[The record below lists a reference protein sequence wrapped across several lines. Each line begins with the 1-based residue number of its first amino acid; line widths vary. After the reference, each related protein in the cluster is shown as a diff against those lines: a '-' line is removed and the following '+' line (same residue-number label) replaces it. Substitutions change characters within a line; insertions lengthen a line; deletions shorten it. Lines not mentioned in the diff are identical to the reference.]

1 MGCCFNYVN
10 NFFNH
15 EEKITLENRN
25 NKNSLNQRNRD
36 EISYNNK
43 NTSISNIDEKKGKIN
58 INNKK

>member
-1 MGCCFNYVN
+1 MGCCFNYIN
-10 NFFNH
+10 NFFNY

-43 NTSISNIDEKKGKIN
+43 NK
-58 INNKK
+58 